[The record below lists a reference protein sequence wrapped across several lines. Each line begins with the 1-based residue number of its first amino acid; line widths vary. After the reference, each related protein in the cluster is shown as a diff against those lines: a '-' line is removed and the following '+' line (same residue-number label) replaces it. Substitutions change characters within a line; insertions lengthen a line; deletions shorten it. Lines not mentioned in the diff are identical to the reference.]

1 MLLDLL
7 TKDEKHL
14 FLDLAAHMTKA
25 DGTILE
31 SESLELKIMTNEM
44 GKDAAE
50 HEQGDKDK
58 AVKAL
63 GKSSVKIQRIVLL
76 NLIVLSLS
84 DDFYHTEEHLV
95 IEELLEAW
103 NISAKKKAEL
113 FKLVYNY
120 KDLREKAKLVVS
132 A

>member
-7 TKDEKHL
+7 TKEEKHL

-31 SESLELKIMTNEM
+31 SESIALKIMTNEM
-44 GKDAAE
+44 GKDAVG
-50 HEQGDKDK
+50 HEKTDVSKSVQE
-58 AVKAL
+58 L
-63 GKSSVKIQRIVLL
+63 GKSSFKIQRIILL

-84 DDFYHTEEHLV
+84 DDFYHTEEHLI
-95 IEELLEAW
+95 IEELLVSW

-132 A
+132 S

>member
-7 TKDEKHL
+7 TKEEKHL

-44 GKDAAE
+44 GKDAQG
-50 HEQGDKDK
+50 HEAGDVNE
-58 AVKAL
+58 AIKAL
-63 GKSSVKIQRIVLL
+63 GKSSIKIQRIVLL
-76 NLIVLSLS
+76 NLITLSLS

-95 IEELLEAW
+95 IEELLETW
-103 NISAKKKAEL
+103 NIPAKKKAEL

>member
-7 TKDEKHL
+7 TKEEKHL
-14 FLDLAAHMTKA
+14 FLDLATYMTKA
-25 DGTILE
+25 DGEILE
-31 SESLELKIMTNEM
+31 TESLEIKVMTNEM
-44 GKDAAE
+44 GTDAKE
-50 HEQGDKDK
+50 YSKGDARK
-58 AVKAL
+58 AIERL
-63 GKSSVKIQRIVLL
+63 GNSSVKVQRIVLL
-76 NLIVLSLS
+76 NLIIISLS

-95 IEELLEAW
+95 VEELLEAW
-103 NISAKKKAEL
+103 GISAKKKSEL

>member
-7 TKDEKHL
+7 TREEKHL

-31 SESLELKIMTNEM
+31 SESIALKIMTNEM
-44 GKDAAE
+44 GKDAIG
-50 HEQGDKDK
+50 HEK
-58 AVKAL
+58 ADVSKSVLEL
-63 GKSSVKIQRIVLL
+63 GKSSFKIQRIILL

-84 DDFYHTEEHLV
+84 DDFYHTEEHLI
-95 IEELLEAW
+95 IEELLVSW

-132 A
+132 S

>member
-7 TKDEKHL
+7 TKKEKHL
-14 FLDLAAHMTKA
+14 FLDLASYMTKA

-31 SESLELKIMTNEM
+31 SESVALKIMTNEM
-44 GKDAAE
+44 GKDGQGHVPAE
-50 HEQGDKDK
+50 VSKSIAD
-58 AVKAL
+58 L
-63 GKSSVKIQRIVLL
+63 GKSSVKIQRIILL

-84 DDFYHTEEHLV
+84 DDFYHTEEHLI
-95 IEELLEAW
+95 IEELLVTW

-120 KDLREKAKLVVS
+120 KDLREKSKLVVS

>member
-7 TKDEKHL
+7 TKKEKHL

-31 SESLELKIMTNEM
+31 SESIALKVMTNEM
-44 GKDAAE
+44 GKDAIG
-50 HEQGDKDK
+50 H
-58 AVKAL
+58 VKTDITKSVLEL
-63 GKSSVKIQRIVLL
+63 GKSSFKIQRIILL

-84 DDFYHTEEHLV
+84 DDFYHTEEHLI
-95 IEELLEAW
+95 IEELLASW

-132 A
+132 S

>member
-44 GKDAAE
+44 GKEA
-50 HEQGDKDK
+50 KDHSAK
-58 AVKAL
+58 DVNDAVKEL
-63 GKSSVKIQRIVLL
+63 GKSSTKIQRIVLL

-95 IEELLEAW
+95 IEELLETW

>member
-44 GKDAAE
+44 GKDAKGHDASNPDE
-50 HEQGDKDK
+50 
-58 AVKAL
+58 AVVKL
-63 GKSSVKIQRIVLL
+63 GKSSVKIQRIILL

-95 IEELLEAW
+95 IEELLETW

>member
-7 TKDEKHL
+7 TKEEKHL

-31 SESLELKIMTNEM
+31 SESIALKIMTNEM
-44 GKDAAE
+44 GKDAIG
-50 HEQGDKDK
+50 HEKTDVSKSVQE
-58 AVKAL
+58 L
-63 GKSSVKIQRIVLL
+63 GKSSFKIQRIILL

-84 DDFYHTEEHLV
+84 DDFYHTEEHLI
-95 IEELLEAW
+95 IEELLVSW

-132 A
+132 S

>member
-44 GKDAAE
+44 GKDAKGHVASSPDE
-50 HEQGDKDK
+50 
-58 AVKAL
+58 AVVKL
-63 GKSSVKIQRIVLL
+63 GKSSVKIQRIILL

-95 IEELLEAW
+95 IEELLETW